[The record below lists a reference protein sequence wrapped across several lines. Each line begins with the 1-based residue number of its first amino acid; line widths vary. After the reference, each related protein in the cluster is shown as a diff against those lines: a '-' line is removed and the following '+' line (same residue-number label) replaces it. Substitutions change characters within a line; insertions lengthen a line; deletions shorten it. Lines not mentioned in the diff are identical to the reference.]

1 MTESNNNEVQAQVY
15 EHQDKRAEPITEQ
28 ELFDKFK
35 VIFNEILTLEEDLA
49 DLADQG
55 KNSGLEDVA
64 LIKKIAKASASQKA
78 ADLEEKAQ
86 ALIDKIDELN
96 A

>member
-1 MTESNNNEVQAQVY
+1 MTESNNTENY
-15 EHQDKRAEPITEQ
+15 IHQDKRAEPITEQ
-28 ELFDKFK
+28 ELFDKLK
-35 VIFNEILTLEEDLA
+35 SIFNEILTLEEDIA
-49 DLADQG
+49 DLVEQG

-64 LIKKIAKASASQKA
+64 LIKKIARAAANSKT

>member
-1 MTESNNNEVQAQVY
+1 MTEQTINTEAAYV
-15 EHQDKRAEPITEQ
+15 HQDKRAEPITEQ

-35 VIFNEILTLEEDLA
+35 VIFNEILTLEEDIA
-49 DLADQG
+49 DLVEQG
-55 KNSGLEDVA
+55 KASGLEDVA
-64 LIKKIAKASASQKA
+64 LVKKLAKASANSKV

>member
-1 MTESNNNEVQAQVY
+1 MTEQTTTENYV
-15 EHQDKRAEPITEQ
+15 HQDKRDVPITEQ
-28 ELFDKFK
+28 ELFDKLK
-35 VIFNEILTLEEDLA
+35 NVFNEILTLEEDIA
-49 DLADQG
+49 DLVEQG
-55 KNSGLEDVA
+55 KNSGLDDVA
-64 LIKKIAKASASQKA
+64 LIKKIAKASASAKT

>member
-1 MTESNNNEVQAQVY
+1 MTEAINSEVPVQVY
-15 EHQDKRAEPITEQ
+15 EHQDKRTEPITEQ

-64 LIKKIAKASASQKA
+64 LIKKVAKASASQKT